1 MTLICLARKK
11 FPELGENVM
20 FFDDTGSLLDEEV
33 LGVYILSASMND
45 PLIQIRQTAS
55 QDDANTSTASTT
67 SIIEVTSPSEET
79 ECDTD
84 DANVCIIHINI
95 FKM

>member
-1 MTLICLARKK
+1 MYDINMFSKKKISWARR
-11 FPELGENVM
+11 ERYVLRLC
-20 FFDDTGSLLDEEV
+20 LLDEEV